1 MKDLFFLRQC
11 ECKHTPI
18 DLNEAVAE
26 TQRIVNET
34 QKMVKALK
42 EAVAETQQIVN
53 ETQQMVK
60 PLYEAHKCEDG
71 KMHCRND
78 NQCGANG
85 KCIWKTV

>member
-1 MKDLFFLRQC
+1 MKKIYFLRRC
-11 ECKHTPI
+11 ECKHKQF
-18 DLNEAVAE
+18 D
-26 TQRIVNET
+26 
-34 QKMVKALK
+34 LK

-60 PLYEAHKCEDG
+60 ALYEAHKCEDG

-85 KCIWKTV
+85 KCINT